1 MAQAHAEQLQSTG
14 SEAPGLDISIRTG
27 SGAGRTLLSAFDHA
41 LQQAGVADF
50 NLVTLSS
57 VIPPGS
63 RIRNVNGKLA
73 GGHGD
78 LLFCVR
84 AEAFAEHPGDIA
96 WAGLGWCLD
105 ETGGGLF
112 VEHHGGS
119 ERSVVEQIELSL
131 ADMNANRGGGYG
143 PVQIALASA
152 HSTGFPVC
160 AVVVAA
166 YRVSTWH
173 EPGHEPRPDPAEIS
187 AEAARHQ
194 RPTQNGTVPHAT
206 HAHALNG
213 SFVGDPARAESPAY
227 EAVQTATAEA
237 DLHEREPADLEPS
250 EREPSEREPAEREPA
265 DLEPS
270 ASEEASE
277 PGGEP
282 AQSVPHV
289 PEIRVTM
296 EKEVDYATAKLYYQ
310 LYRDTFGELETTAV
324 ARQLLHESEFLEEM
338 LDPRVEK
345 WVAWDDEGQ
354 AIGMTTLTKD
364 LATVPWIEPGY
375 FAHNYPEHHARDA
388 IFYLGFTLVHPAH
401 RGIHIFHAMIEP
413 MTKRVAAENA
423 VCAWDMC
430 LANDERGLGGSAG
443 RLIRSLANAT
453 IEPIDKQTYYA
464 ATFHGP
470 QQTA

>member
-1 MAQAHAEQLQSTG
+1 MAHQQLEESPSTRPEQ
-14 SEAPGLDISIRTG
+14 PGLDISIRTG

-63 RIRNVNGKLA
+63 RIRNVNNTLP

-105 ETGGGLF
+105 ESGGGLF

-131 ADMNANRGGGYG
+131 ADMNANRGGKYG
-143 PVQIALASA
+143 QVQIALASA
-152 HSTGFPVC
+152 HSTGLPVC

-173 EPGHEPRPDPAEIS
+173 EPAVEPRPEVPE
-187 AEAARHQ
+187 ELPRAAHHH
-194 RPTQNGTVPHAT
+194 RPGSNGAVPHAT
-206 HAHALNG
+206 HTHLVNG
-213 SFVGDPARAESPAY
+213 VIVADQPAAA
-227 EAVQTATAEA
+227 AVQEVADEVAEIEA
-237 DLHEREPADLEPS
+237 DFEAPPVAKPQ
-250 EREPSEREPAEREPA
+250 
-265 DLEPS
+265 
-270 ASEEASE
+270 EEATETPIVE
-277 PGGEP
+277 PVDE
-282 AQSVPHV
+282 SVPTV
-289 PEIRVTM
+289 PDIRVTM

-310 LYRDTFGELETTAV
+310 LYQDTFGELETTAV
-324 ARQLLHESEFLEEM
+324 ARQLLREDEFLEEM

-345 WVAWDDEGQ
+345 WVAWDDEDR

-364 LATVPWIEPGY
+364 LETVPWIEPGY
-375 FAHNYPEHHARDA
+375 FAHHYPEHHARGA
-388 IFYLGFTLVHPAH
+388 IFYLGFTLVHPSH
-401 RGIHIFHAMIEP
+401 RGIHVFHAMIDP
-413 MTKRVAAENA
+413 MTRRVASENA

-430 LANDERGLGGSAG
+430 LANDDRGLGGSAG

-453 IEPIDKQTYYA
+453 IEPIDRQTYYA
-464 ATFHGP
+464 AIFHGP
-470 QQTA
+470 EETAEVP

>member
-1 MAQAHAEQLQSTG
+1 MAQADLEELRSTRP
-14 SEAPGLDISIRTG
+14 EAPGLDISIRTG
-27 SGAGRTLLSAFDHA
+27 TGAGRTLLSAFDHA

-84 AEAFAEHPGDIA
+84 AEAYAEHPGEIA

-131 ADMNANRGGGYG
+131 GDMNANRGGGYG

-173 EPGHEPRPDPAEIS
+173 EPAAEPRREPDDLTAP
-187 AEAARHQ
+187 ARHH
-194 RPTQNGTVPHAT
+194 RPAANGAIPPAT
-206 HAHALNG
+206 YARPLNGAHAG
-213 SFVGDPARAESPAY
+213 GTDTVESSEAEPGAES
-227 EAVQTATAEA
+227 EAVPPMSETRDVAVVPETDVSATPETE
-237 DLHEREPADLEPS
+237 DVPS
-250 EREPSEREPAEREPA
+250 I
-265 DLEPS
+265 
-270 ASEEASE
+270 
-277 PGGEP
+277 
-282 AQSVPHV
+282 

-296 EKEVDYATAKLYYQ
+296 EKEVDYVTAKRYYH
-310 LYRDTFGELETTAV
+310 LYRETFGELETSAV

-338 LDPRVEK
+338 LDPRVHK
-345 WVAWDDEGQ
+345 YVAWDADGQ
-354 AIGMTTLTKD
+354 AIGMTTLTSE
-364 LATVPWIEPGY
+364 LETVPWISPGY
-375 FAHNYPEHHARDA
+375 FEHHYPEHHARGA

-401 RGIHIFHAMIEP
+401 QGGHVFHAMIEP
-413 MTKRVAAENA
+413 MTRRVMAENA
-423 VCAWDMC
+423 VVAWDMC
-430 LANDERGLGGSAG
+430 LVNDKRGLGGSAG
-443 RLIRSLANAT
+443 KLLRSLADVT
-453 IEPIDKQTYYA
+453 IEPIDRQTYYA

-470 QQTA
+470 RETA